1 MLRAWPLPDSRRP
14 GDVLIVQVQG
24 NLVTGSGLL
33 HCWVQAS
40 MKSFESI
47 MFISNSFLVLLGEKS
62 PWREI
67 PLARNPLGEKSP
79 WREIPLARD
88 SMFGFCFKN
97 PKP

>member
-24 NLVTGSGLL
+24 ILVTGSGLL

-40 MKSFESI
+40 MKSFESR

-79 WREIPLARD
+79 WQEIPLARD
-88 SMFGFCFKN
+88 SMFGFFF
-97 PKP
+97 